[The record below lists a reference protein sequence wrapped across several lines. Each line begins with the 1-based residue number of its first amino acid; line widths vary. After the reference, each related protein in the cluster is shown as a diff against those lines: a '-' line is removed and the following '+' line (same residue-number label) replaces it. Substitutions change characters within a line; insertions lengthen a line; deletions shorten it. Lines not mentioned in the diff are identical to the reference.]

1 MASLRLGW
9 ASRSLM
15 RAHREK
21 PLGPAE
27 GNVSLRT
34 VPLQEE
40 ARRKPNFTHFRGRPS
55 KAGPMGSLKAAFVRG
70 FGAGARS
77 WEGPERI
84 GAGGERRHRPGAE
97 GSGLPVLGIAAGPG
111 AEP

>member
-1 MASLRLGW
+1 
-9 ASRSLM
+9 
-15 RAHREK
+15 
-21 PLGPAE
+21 
-27 GNVSLRT
+27 
-34 VPLQEE
+34 
-40 ARRKPNFTHFRGRPS
+40 
-55 KAGPMGSLKAAFVRG
+55 MGSLKAAFVRG